1 MSNTSKTRVLS
12 GYELF
17 IQQGNKIKHNKGPT
31 KPGKEPIKNESFTP
45 VISIEGIVI
54 EKKEGKS
61 LPPTKEKYLRPIQF
75 RQNLQGRRLINNTS
89 YQTREGLIL
98 PKEITTLVDNKMYL
112 PRHKKLARDYG
123 VDWLLKLA
131 ELAKTK
137 GKPSRWYAKVT
148 GTKNWEQTEKMLIEL
163 FKKIDQ
169 MKDKL
174 AGIGVSNNWI
184 MYYVGAS
191 NKLSEAT
198 FNRCVELAK
207 SRGVRKPPNLFAKSI
222 KKSLTSLKTLSAQ

>member
-1 MSNTSKTRVLS
+1 MSNNIKTNALT
-12 GYELF
+12 GYDLF
-17 IQQGNKIKHNKGPT
+17 LQQGNKLKHNNLPNKC
-31 KPGKEPIKNESFTP
+31 NEKAQIVDRITP

-61 LPPTKEKYLRPIQF
+61 PPLNKKKYLQPIHF
-75 RQNLQGRRLINNTS
+75 RQNLQGRRLINNIR
-89 YQTREGLIL
+89 YQTSEGLIL
-98 PKEITTLVDNKMYL
+98 PKEVTSLVDNKMYI
-112 PRHKKLARDYG
+112 PRHMKLARDYG
-123 VDWLLKLA
+123 VDWLMKLS
-131 ELAKTK
+131 ELALTK

-148 GTKNWEQTEKMLIEL
+148 SIKNWEQTEKMLIKL

-169 MKDKL
+169 MKEKL

-191 NKLSEAT
+191 NKLTEAT

-207 SRGVRKPPNLFAKSI
+207 SRGVNKPPNLLAKSI
-222 KKSLTSLKTLSAQ
+222 KKSLALLPA